1 MKKTYSS
8 LRKKLL
14 LLLVPPLLILILIV
28 SSILFRFAIVE
39 QRDAFD
45 NALYDSAYS
54 IYQLIQKSDDSIEN
68 LSLPKNE
75 KQFILNDQSDVIF
88 YNVVD
93 TTGKVLNGNN
103 DAGLMPQTNH
113 PATNPYFRDG
123 TVQNLNVRIVTALVN
138 IQKNGVELPVFI
150 QVAETLNKREALASN
165 VLIDIIVP
173 QLILVL
179 FTIAIIWFG
188 VERGLQPLFDLQAAV
203 SKRSYLDL
211 SAIELPDVPTEVM
224 ILVNSVNSLM
234 RQLES
239 VLNAQNRFIA
249 DAAHQLRTPLAGA
262 QAQLEL
268 ALSESKPEQH
278 QQLLERVSAS
288 MERLSHTI
296 TQLLSLARN
305 QQDASHNMALTP
317 VNLNKIA
324 QEVTTDMVPTAIKK
338 GLDLGFEADSQK
350 TMVLGDSKR
359 LKEMLYNLVDNAV
372 LYTPAGGKV
381 TVKVQREA
389 GEIVLSVIDNGP
401 GIPKAEREKVFERF
415 HRVMGTGQEGSGLG
429 LSIVMEIAQLHQ
441 ANVEIADEPRKK
453 GLNIQVS
460 FAEERDLKS

>member
-1 MKKTYSS
+1 MKKYSS

-14 LLLVPPLLILILIV
+14 RVLVPPLLILILLV

-54 IYQLIQKSDDSIEN
+54 IYQLLEKSEGSIED
-68 LSLPKNE
+68 LSIPKSE

-93 TTGKVLNGNN
+93 TNGNVLNGET
-103 DAGLMPQTNH
+103 DPGLMPILSPQTSTPN
-113 PATNPYFRDG
+113 FRDG
-123 TVQNLNVRIVTALVN
+123 TVQHLKVRIVSTLVS
-138 IQKNGVELPVFI
+138 IQKNDKKLPVYI
-150 QVAETLNKREALASN
+150 QVAETLNKREALASH

-173 QLILVL
+173 QLLL
-179 FTIAIIWFG
+179 LLCTFGIIWFG

-211 SAIELPDVPTEVM
+211 SEIDMPDVPTEVM
-224 ILVNSVNSLM
+224 ILVNSVNTLM
-234 RQLES
+234 KQLEG

-268 ALSESKPEQH
+268 ALEESDPKQH
-278 QQLLERVSAS
+278 KILLERVNAS

-296 TQLLSLARN
+296 SQLLSLARN
-305 QQDASHNMALTP
+305 QQDASHSMVLSQ
-317 VNLNKIA
+317 VNLNQIA

-338 GLDLGFEADSQK
+338 DIDLGFEASELSA
-350 TMVLGDSKR
+350 MILGDSKR
-359 LKEMLYNLVDNAV
+359 LKEMLYNLLDNAL
-372 LYTPAGGKV
+372 LYTPRGGKV
-381 TVKVQREA
+381 TVNVKREA
-389 GEIVLSVIDNGP
+389 GEIVLSVDDNGP
-401 GIPKAEREKVFERF
+401 GIPKEEREKVFERF
-415 HRVMGTGQEGSGLG
+415 HRIMGTGQEGSGLG
-429 LSIVMEIAQLHQ
+429 LAIVMEIAQLHQ
-441 ANVEIADEPRKK
+441 ANVEISDEPMKK

-460 FAEERDLKS
+460 FAEAR

>member
-103 DAGLMPQTNH
+103 DAGLMPQTTH

-123 TVQNLNVRIVTALVN
+123 TVQNLNVRIVTTLVN

-460 FAEERDLKS
+460 FAEARDLKS

>member
-1 MKKTYSS
+1 MKKHSS

-14 LLLVPPLLILILIV
+14 VLLVPPLLILILIT

-88 YNVVD
+88 YNVVGTD
-93 TTGKVLNGNN
+93 GKLLNG
-103 DAGLMPQTNH
+103 DSDGGLMPQIKEQTS
-113 PATNPYFRDG
+113 NPNFRDG
-123 TVQNLNVRIVTALVN
+123 IVHNLNVRIVSTLVS
-138 IQKNGVELPVFI
+138 IQKNGVELPVYI

-173 QLILVL
+173 QLLLVL
-179 FTIAIIWFG
+179 FTIIIIWFG

-211 SAIELPDVPTEVM
+211 SSIEMPDVPTEVM

-239 VLNAQNRFIA
+239 VLSAQNRFIA

-268 ALSESKPEQH
+268 ALLESDPDQH
-278 QQLLERVSAS
+278 QELLERVSTS

-305 QQDASHNMALTP
+305 QQDASHNMVMSR

-338 GLDLGFEADSQK
+338 GLDLGFEADTQS
-350 TMVLGDSKR
+350 TIILGDTKR
-359 LKEMLYNLVDNAV
+359 LKEMLYNLVDNAL
-372 LYTPAGGKV
+372 LYTPTGGKV
-381 TVKVQREA
+381 TVKVQHEA

-401 GIPKAEREKVFERF
+401 GIPKSEREKVFERF
-415 HRVMGTGQEGSGLG
+415 HRVIGTGQEGSGLG
-429 LSIVMEIAQLHQ
+429 LAIVMEIAQLHQ

-460 FAEERDLKS
+460 FAEMKQLKS

>member
-103 DAGLMPQTNH
+103 DAGLMPQTTH

-123 TVQNLNVRIVTALVN
+123 TVQNLNVRIVTTLVN

-278 QQLLERVSAS
+278 QQLLEHVSAS

-460 FAEERDLKS
+460 FAEARDLKS

>member
-1 MKKTYSS
+1 MKKYSS

-14 LLLVPPLLILILIV
+14 RVLVPPLLILILLV

-54 IYQLIQKSDDSIEN
+54 IYQLLEKSEGSIED
-68 LSLPKNE
+68 LSIPKSE

-93 TTGKVLNGNN
+93 TNGNVLNGET
-103 DAGLMPQTNH
+103 DPGLMPILSPQTSTPN
-113 PATNPYFRDG
+113 FRDG
-123 TVQNLNVRIVTALVN
+123 TVQHLKVRIVSTLVS
-138 IQKNGVELPVFI
+138 IQKNDKKLPVYI
-150 QVAETLNKREALASN
+150 QVAETLNKREALASH

-173 QLILVL
+173 QLLL
-179 FTIAIIWFG
+179 LLCTFGIIWFG

-211 SAIELPDVPTEVM
+211 SEIDMPDVPTEVM
-224 ILVNSVNSLM
+224 ILVNSVNTLM
-234 RQLES
+234 KQLEG

-268 ALSESKPEQH
+268 ALEESDPKQH
-278 QQLLERVSAS
+278 KILLERVNAS

-296 TQLLSLARN
+296 SQLLSLARN
-305 QQDASHNMALTP
+305 QQDASHSMVLSQ
-317 VNLNKIA
+317 VNLNQIA

-338 GLDLGFEADSQK
+338 DIDLGFEASELSA
-350 TMVLGDSKR
+350 MILGDSKR
-359 LKEMLYNLVDNAV
+359 LKEMLYNLLDNAL
-372 LYTPAGGKV
+372 LYTPRGGKV
-381 TVKVQREA
+381 TVNVKREA
-389 GEIVLSVIDNGP
+389 GEIVLSVDDNGP
-401 GIPKAEREKVFERF
+401 GIPKEEREKVFERF
-415 HRVMGTGQEGSGLG
+415 HRIMGTGQEGSGLG
-429 LSIVMEIAQLHQ
+429 LAIVMEIAQLHQ
-441 ANVEIADEPRKK
+441 ANVEISDEPMKK

-460 FAEERDLKS
+460 FAEAK

>member
-14 LLLVPPLLILILIV
+14 LLLVPPLLILILIA

-93 TTGKVLNGNN
+93 TTGKVLNGNT

-123 TVQNLNVRIVTALVN
+123 TVQNLNVRIVTTLVN

-173 QLILVL
+173 QLLLVL

-317 VNLNKIA
+317 VNLNQIA

-460 FAEERDLKS
+460 FAEARDLKS

>member
-1 MKKTYSS
+1 
-8 LRKKLL
+8 
-14 LLLVPPLLILILIV
+14 LLILILIA

-88 YNVVD
+88 YNVVGTD
-93 TTGKVLNGNN
+93 GKLLNG
-103 DAGLMPQTNH
+103 DFDGGLMPQIKEQTS
-113 PATNPYFRDG
+113 NPNFRDG
-123 TVQNLNVRIVTALVN
+123 IVHNLNVRIVSTLVS
-138 IQKNGVELPVFI
+138 IQKNGVELPVYI

-173 QLILVL
+173 QLLLVL
-179 FTIAIIWFG
+179 FTIIIIWFG

-211 SAIELPDVPTEVM
+211 SSIEMPDVPTEVM

-239 VLNAQNRFIA
+239 VLSAQNRFIA

-268 ALSESKPEQH
+268 ALLESDPDQH
-278 QQLLERVSAS
+278 QELLERVSTS

-305 QQDASHNMALTP
+305 QQDASHNMVMSR

-338 GLDLGFEADSQK
+338 GLDLGFEADTQS
-350 TMVLGDSKR
+350 TIILGDSKR
-359 LKEMLYNLVDNAV
+359 LKEMLYNLVDNAL

-381 TVKVQREA
+381 TVKVQHEA

-401 GIPKAEREKVFERF
+401 GIPKSEREKVFERF
-415 HRVMGTGQEGSGLG
+415 HRVIGTGQEGSGLG
-429 LSIVMEIAQLHQ
+429 LAIVMEIAQLHQ

-460 FAEERDLKS
+460 FAEMKQLKS

>member
-113 PATNPYFRDG
+113 PETNPYFRDG
-123 TVQNLNVRIVTALVN
+123 TVQNLNVRIVTTLVN

-460 FAEERDLKS
+460 FAEARDLKS

>member
-1 MKKTYSS
+1 MKKRSS

-14 LLLVPPLLILILIV
+14 VLLVPPLLILILIA

-88 YNVVD
+88 YNVVGTD
-93 TTGKVLNGNN
+93 GKLLNG
-103 DAGLMPQTNH
+103 DSDGGLMPQIKEQTS
-113 PATNPYFRDG
+113 NPNFRDG
-123 TVQNLNVRIVTALVN
+123 IVHNLNVRIVSTLVS
-138 IQKNGVELPVFI
+138 IQKNGVELPVYI

-173 QLILVL
+173 QLLLVL
-179 FTIAIIWFG
+179 FTIIIIWFG

-211 SAIELPDVPTEVM
+211 SSIEMPDVPTEVM

-239 VLNAQNRFIA
+239 VLSAQNRFIA

-268 ALSESKPEQH
+268 ALLESDPDQH
-278 QQLLERVSAS
+278 QELLERVSTS

-305 QQDASHNMALTP
+305 QQDASHNMVMSR

-338 GLDLGFEADSQK
+338 GLDLGFEADTQS
-350 TMVLGDSKR
+350 TIILGDSKR
-359 LKEMLYNLVDNAV
+359 LKEMLYNLVDNAL

-381 TVKVQREA
+381 TVKVQHEA

-401 GIPKAEREKVFERF
+401 GIPKSEREKVFERF
-415 HRVMGTGQEGSGLG
+415 HRVIGTGQEGSGLG
-429 LSIVMEIAQLHQ
+429 LAIVMEIAQLHQ

-460 FAEERDLKS
+460 FAEMKQLKS

>member
-1 MKKTYSS
+1 VTKYQS

-14 LLLVPPLLILILIV
+14 LLLVPPLLILILIA
-28 SSILFRFAIVE
+28 STILYRFAIVE

-45 NALYDSAYS
+45 NALYDSAFS
-54 IYQLIQKSDDSIEN
+54 IYQLLQKSDENIET
-68 LSLPKNE
+68 LSLPNDE
-75 KQFILNDQSDVIF
+75 KQFILNDQKDIVF

-93 TTGKVLNGNN
+93 TGGKVLNGEN
-103 DAGLMPQTNH
+103 DAGLMPNLNKEK
-113 PATNPYFRDG
+113 ANPSFRDG
-123 TVQNLNVRIVTALVN
+123 IVKNFKVRMVSTLVS
-138 IQKNGVELPVFI
+138 IQKNGTKLPVYI
-150 QVAETLNKREALASN
+150 QVAETLNKRQALASN

-173 QLILVL
+173 QALLVL
-179 FTIAIIWFG
+179 FTIGIIWFG
-188 VERGLQPLFDLQAAV
+188 VERGLQPLFDLQSAV

-211 SAIELPDVPTEVM
+211 SAIEMPNVPTEVM

-234 RQLES
+234 RQLDG

-268 ALSESKPEQH
+268 ALLENDSVQH
-278 QQLLERVSAS
+278 QQLLARVSTS

-305 QQDASHNMALTP
+305 QQDASNNIVMSP
-317 VNLNKIA
+317 VNLNQIA
-324 QEVTTDMVPTAIKK
+324 QEVTSDMVPTAIKK
-338 GLDLGFEADSQK
+338 GLTMGFKADSQN
-350 TMVLGDSKR
+350 TMVVGDSKR
-359 LKEMLYNLVDNAV
+359 LKEMIYNLIDNAV

-381 TVKVQREA
+381 TVKIHREA

-415 HRVMGTGQEGSGLG
+415 HRVIGNEQEGSGLG
-429 LSIVMEIAQLHQ
+429 LALVMEIAQLHL
-441 ANVEIADEPRKK
+441 ANVEIIDEPRKK

-460 FAEERDLKS
+460 FAEARELKP

>member
-1 MKKTYSS
+1 MKKYSS

-14 LLLVPPLLILILIV
+14 RVLVPPLLILILLV

-54 IYQLIQKSDDSIEN
+54 IYQLLEKSEGSIED
-68 LSLPKNE
+68 LSIPKSE

-93 TTGKVLNGNN
+93 TNGNVLNGET
-103 DAGLMPQTNH
+103 DPGLMPIL
-113 PATNPYFRDG
+113 NPHTSTPNFRNG
-123 TVQNLNVRIVTALVN
+123 TVQHLKVRIVSTLVS
-138 IQKNGVELPVFI
+138 IQKNDKKLPVYI
-150 QVAETLNKREALASN
+150 QVAETLNKREALASH

-173 QLILVL
+173 QLLL
-179 FTIAIIWFG
+179 LLCTFGIIWFG

-211 SAIELPDVPTEVM
+211 SEIDMPDVPTEVM
-224 ILVNSVNSLM
+224 ILVNSVNTLM
-234 RQLES
+234 KQLEG

-268 ALSESKPEQH
+268 ALEESDHEQH
-278 QQLLERVSAS
+278 KILLERVNAS

-296 TQLLSLARN
+296 SQLLSLARN
-305 QQDASHNMALTP
+305 QQDASHSMALSQL
-317 VNLNKIA
+317 NLNQIA
-324 QEVTTDMVPTAIKK
+324 QEVTTDMVPSAIKK
-338 GLDLGFEADSQK
+338 DIDLGFEASELSA
-350 TMVLGDSKR
+350 MILGDSKR
-359 LKEMLYNLVDNAV
+359 LKEMLYNLIDNAL
-372 LYTPAGGKV
+372 LYTPRGGKV
-381 TVKVQREA
+381 TVNVKREA
-389 GEIVLSVIDNGP
+389 GEIVLSVDDNGP
-401 GIPKAEREKVFERF
+401 GIPKEEREKVFERF
-415 HRVMGTGQEGSGLG
+415 HRIMGTGQEGSGLG
-429 LSIVMEIAQLHQ
+429 LAIVMEIAQLHQ
-441 ANVEIADEPRKK
+441 ANVEISDEPMKK

-460 FAEERDLKS
+460 FTEAR

>member
-1 MKKTYSS
+1 MQKHSS

-14 LLLVPPLLILILIV
+14 LLLVPPLLFLILIV
-28 SSILFRFAIVE
+28 STILFRFAIVE

-54 IYQLIQKSDDSIEN
+54 IYQVLQKSDDSIER

-75 KQFILNDQSDVIF
+75 KQFILNDQSDVVF

-93 TTGKVLNGNN
+93 SHGKLLNGEA
-103 DAGLMPQTNH
+103 DVGLIPQLNQEL
-113 PATNPYFRDG
+113 PNPNFRDG
-123 TVQNLNVRIVTALVN
+123 TVRNLKVRIVSTLVS
-138 IQKNGVELPVFI
+138 IQKNGVELPVYI
-150 QVAETLNKREALASN
+150 QVAETLNKRQALASQ

-173 QLILVL
+173 QLLLVL
-179 FTIAIIWFG
+179 FTVGIIWFG

-211 SAIELPDVPTEVM
+211 SAIDLPDVPTEVM
-224 ILVNSVNSLM
+224 ILVNSVNTLM

-239 VLNAQNRFIA
+239 VLAAQNRFIA

-268 ALSESKPEQH
+268 ALLESDPEQH
-278 QQLLERVSAS
+278 KQLLDRVSLS

-296 TQLLSLARN
+296 SQLLSLARN
-305 QQDASHNMALTP
+305 QQDALQSTVLTP
-317 VNLNKIA
+317 VNLNQIA

-338 GLDLGFEADSQK
+338 GIDLGFESSDLDA
-350 TMVLGDSKR
+350 MVLGDSKR
-359 LKEMLYNLVDNAV
+359 LKELLYNLVDNAL
-372 LYTPAGGKV
+372 LYTPGGGKV
-381 TVKVQREA
+381 TVNVRREA
-389 GEIVLSVIDNGP
+389 GEIVLSVEDNGP
-401 GIPKAEREKVFERF
+401 GIPKDEREKVFERF

-429 LSIVMEIAQLHQ
+429 LAIVMEIAQLHQ
-441 ANVEIADEPRKK
+441 ANVEISDDPKQK

-460 FAEERDLKS
+460 FSVAR

>member
-1 MKKTYSS
+1 MKTYSS

-14 LLLVPPLLILILIV
+14 RLLVPPLLILIFIV

-54 IYQLIQKSDDSIEN
+54 IYQLLQKSEGSIEN

-88 YNVVD
+88 YNIVGTD
-93 TTGKVLNGNN
+93 GKILNG
-103 DAGLMPQTNH
+103 DTDDGLTPQKNQQT
-113 PATNPYFRDG
+113 TNPNFRDG
-123 TVQNLNVRIVTALVN
+123 KIHNLNVRIVSTLVS
-138 IQKNGVELPVFI
+138 IQKNGVDLPVYV

-173 QLILVL
+173 QLLLVL

-211 SAIELPDVPTEVM
+211 SAIEMPDVPTEVM

-268 ALSESKPEQH
+268 ALQENNPEQH

-305 QQDASHNMALTP
+305 QQDASHNMIMSP
-317 VNLNKIA
+317 VNLNQIA

-338 GLDLGFEADSQK
+338 GLDLGFEADPQT

-381 TVKVQREA
+381 TVKTQHEA

-401 GIPKAEREKVFERF
+401 GIPKEEREKVFERF
-415 HRVMGTGQEGSGLG
+415 HRIMGTGQEGSGLG
-429 LSIVMEIAQLHQ
+429 LAIVMEIAQLHK
-441 ANVEIADEPRKK
+441 ASVEINDEPRKK

-460 FAEERDLKS
+460 FAEAKDLKI

>member
-1 MKKTYSS
+1 MKKYSS

-14 LLLVPPLLILILIV
+14 RLLVPPLLILILIV

-54 IYQLIQKSDDSIEN
+54 IYQLLQKSDDSIES

-75 KQFILNDQSDVIF
+75 KQFILNDQSDVVF

-93 TTGKVLNGNN
+93 THGNVLNGET
-103 DAGLMPQTNH
+103 DAGLMPQSKKQ
-113 PATNPYFRDG
+113 ASNPDFRDG
-123 TVQNLNVRIVTALVN
+123 SVHNLKVRIVSTLVN
-138 IQKNGVELPVFI
+138 IQKNGAELPVYI
-150 QVAETLNKREALASN
+150 QVAETLNKREALASH

-173 QLILVL
+173 QLLLVL
-179 FTIAIIWFG
+179 FTVGIIWFG

-211 SAIELPDVPTEVM
+211 SAIDLPDVPTEVM
-224 ILVNSVNSLM
+224 ILVNSVNALM

-239 VLNAQNRFIA
+239 VLTAQNRFIA

-268 ALSESKPEQH
+268 ALLESDPEQH
-278 QQLLERVSAS
+278 KQLLERVSAS

-296 TQLLSLARN
+296 SQLLSLARN
-305 QQDASHNMALTP
+305 QQDVLHNAVLTP
-317 VNLNKIA
+317 VNLNQIA
-324 QEVTTDMVPTAIKK
+324 QEVTTDMVPSAIKK
-338 GLDLGFEADSQK
+338 GIDLGFEASESDA
-350 TMVLGDSKR
+350 MVLGDSKR
-359 LKEMLYNLVDNAV
+359 LKEMLYNLVDNAL
-372 LYTPAGGKV
+372 LYTPNGGKV
-381 TVKVQREA
+381 TVNVRREA
-389 GEIVLSVIDNGP
+389 GEIVLSVEDNGP
-401 GIPKAEREKVFERF
+401 GIPKEEREKVFERF

-429 LSIVMEIAQLHQ
+429 LAIVMEIAQLHQ
-441 ANVEIADEPRKK
+441 ANVEISDEPKQK

-460 FAEERDLKS
+460 FAVAR

>member
-1 MKKTYSS
+1 MKKHSS

-14 LLLVPPLLILILIV
+14 VLLVPPLLILILIA

-88 YNVVD
+88 YNVVGTD
-93 TTGKVLNGNN
+93 GKLLNG
-103 DAGLMPQTNH
+103 DSDGGLIPQIKEQTS
-113 PATNPYFRDG
+113 NPNFRDG
-123 TVQNLNVRIVTALVN
+123 IVHNLNVRIVSTLVS
-138 IQKNGVELPVFI
+138 IQKNGVELPVYI

-173 QLILVL
+173 QLLLVL
-179 FTIAIIWFG
+179 FTIIIIWFG

-211 SAIELPDVPTEVM
+211 SSIEMPDVPTEVM

-239 VLNAQNRFIA
+239 VLSAQNRFIA

-268 ALSESKPEQH
+268 ALLESDPDQH
-278 QQLLERVSAS
+278 QELLERVSTS

-296 TQLLSLARN
+296 TQLLSLARS
-305 QQDASHNMALTP
+305 QQDASHNMVMSR

-338 GLDLGFEADSQK
+338 GLDLGFEADTQS
-350 TMVLGDSKR
+350 TIILGDSKR
-359 LKEMLYNLVDNAV
+359 LKEMLYNLVDNAL

-381 TVKVQREA
+381 TVKVQHEA

-401 GIPKAEREKVFERF
+401 GIPKSEREKVFERF
-415 HRVMGTGQEGSGLG
+415 HRVIGTGQEGSGLG
-429 LSIVMEIAQLHQ
+429 LAIVMEIAQLHQ

-460 FAEERDLKS
+460 FAEMKQLKS

>member
-1 MKKTYSS
+1 MKKHSS

-14 LLLVPPLLILILIV
+14 VLLVPPLLILILIA

-88 YNVVD
+88 YNVVGTD
-93 TTGKVLNGNN
+93 GKLLNG
-103 DAGLMPQTNH
+103 DSDGGLMPQIKEQTS
-113 PATNPYFRDG
+113 NPNFRDG
-123 TVQNLNVRIVTALVN
+123 IVHNLNVRIVSTLVS
-138 IQKNGVELPVFI
+138 IQKNGVELPVYI

-173 QLILVL
+173 QLLLVL
-179 FTIAIIWFG
+179 FTIIIIWFG

-211 SAIELPDVPTEVM
+211 SSIEMPDVPTEVM

-239 VLNAQNRFIA
+239 VLSAQNRFIA

-268 ALSESKPEQH
+268 ALLESDPDQH
-278 QQLLERVSAS
+278 QELLERVSTS

-305 QQDASHNMALTP
+305 QQDASHNIVMSR

-338 GLDLGFEADSQK
+338 GLDLGFEADTQS
-350 TMVLGDSKR
+350 TIILGDSKR
-359 LKEMLYNLVDNAV
+359 LKEMLYNLVDNAL

-381 TVKVQREA
+381 TVKVQHEA

-401 GIPKAEREKVFERF
+401 GIPKSEREKVFERF
-415 HRVMGTGQEGSGLG
+415 HRVIGTGQEGSGLG
-429 LSIVMEIAQLHQ
+429 LAIVMEIAQLHQ

-460 FAEERDLKS
+460 FAEMKQLKS

>member
-1 MKKTYSS
+1 MKKHSS

-14 LLLVPPLLILILIV
+14 VLLVPPLLILILIA

-54 IYQLIQKSDDSIEN
+54 IFQLIQKSDDSIEN

-88 YNVVD
+88 YNVVGTD
-93 TTGKVLNGNN
+93 GKLLNG
-103 DAGLMPQTNH
+103 DSDGGLMPLIKEQTS
-113 PATNPYFRDG
+113 NPNFRDG
-123 TVQNLNVRIVTALVN
+123 IVHNLNVRIVSTLVS
-138 IQKNGVELPVFI
+138 IQKNGVELPVYI

-173 QLILVL
+173 QLLLVL
-179 FTIAIIWFG
+179 FTIIIIWFG

-211 SAIELPDVPTEVM
+211 SSIEMPDVPTEVM

-239 VLNAQNRFIA
+239 VLSAQNRFIA

-268 ALSESKPEQH
+268 ALLESDPDQH
-278 QQLLERVSAS
+278 QELLERVSTS

-305 QQDASHNMALTP
+305 QQDASHNMVMSR

-338 GLDLGFEADSQK
+338 GLDLGFEADTQS
-350 TMVLGDSKR
+350 TIILGDSKR
-359 LKEMLYNLVDNAV
+359 LKEMLYNLVDNAL

-381 TVKVQREA
+381 TVKVQHEA

-401 GIPKAEREKVFERF
+401 GIPKSEREKVFERF
-415 HRVMGTGQEGSGLG
+415 HRVIGTGQEGSGLG
-429 LSIVMEIAQLHQ
+429 LAIVMEIAQLHQ

-460 FAEERDLKS
+460 FAEMKQLKS

>member
-1 MKKTYSS
+1 MKKHSS

-14 LLLVPPLLILILIV
+14 VLLVPPLLILILIA

-88 YNVVD
+88 YNVVGTD
-93 TTGKVLNGNN
+93 GKLLNG
-103 DAGLMPQTNH
+103 DSDGGLMPQIKEQTS
-113 PATNPYFRDG
+113 NPNFRDG
-123 TVQNLNVRIVTALVN
+123 IVHNLNVRIVSTLVS
-138 IQKNGVELPVFI
+138 IQKNGVELPVYI

-165 VLIDIIVP
+165 VLIDIILP
-173 QLILVL
+173 QLLLVL
-179 FTIAIIWFG
+179 FTIIIIWFG

-211 SAIELPDVPTEVM
+211 SSIEMPDVPTEVM

-239 VLNAQNRFIA
+239 VLSAQNRFIA

-268 ALSESKPEQH
+268 ALLESDPDQH
-278 QQLLERVSAS
+278 QELLERVSTS

-305 QQDASHNMALTP
+305 QQDASHNIVMSR

-338 GLDLGFEADSQK
+338 GLDLGFEADTQS
-350 TMVLGDSKR
+350 TIILGDSKR
-359 LKEMLYNLVDNAV
+359 LKEMLYNLVDNAL

-381 TVKVQREA
+381 TVKVQHEA

-401 GIPKAEREKVFERF
+401 GIPKSEREKVFERF
-415 HRVMGTGQEGSGLG
+415 HRVIGTGQEGSGLG
-429 LSIVMEIAQLHQ
+429 LAIVMEIAQLHQ

-460 FAEERDLKS
+460 FAEMKQLKS

>member
-123 TVQNLNVRIVTALVN
+123 TVQNLNVRIVTTLVN

-324 QEVTTDMVPTAIKK
+324 QVVTTDMVPTAIKK

-460 FAEERDLKS
+460 FAEARDLKS

>member
-1 MKKTYSS
+1 MKKYSS

-14 LLLVPPLLILILIV
+14 RVLVPPLLILILLV

-54 IYQLIQKSDDSIEN
+54 IYQLLEKSEGSIED
-68 LSLPKNE
+68 LSIPKSE

-93 TTGKVLNGNN
+93 TNGNVLNGET
-103 DAGLMPQTNH
+103 DPGLMPILNPQTSIPN
-113 PATNPYFRDG
+113 FRNG
-123 TVQNLNVRIVTALVN
+123 TVQHLKVRIVSTLVS
-138 IQKNGVELPVFI
+138 IQKNDKKLPVYI
-150 QVAETLNKREALASN
+150 QVAETLNKREALASH

-173 QLILVL
+173 QLLL
-179 FTIAIIWFG
+179 LLCTFGIIWFG

-211 SAIELPDVPTEVM
+211 SEIDMPDVPTEVM
-224 ILVNSVNSLM
+224 ILVNSVNTLM
-234 RQLES
+234 KQLEG

-268 ALSESKPEQH
+268 ALEESDPEQH
-278 QQLLERVSAS
+278 KILLERVNAS

-296 TQLLSLARN
+296 SQLLSLARN
-305 QQDASHNMALTP
+305 QQDASHSMALSQL
-317 VNLNKIA
+317 NLNQIA

-338 GLDLGFEADSQK
+338 DIDLGFEASELSA
-350 TMVLGDSKR
+350 MILGDSKR
-359 LKEMLYNLVDNAV
+359 LKEMLYNLIDNAL
-372 LYTPAGGKV
+372 LYTPRGGKV
-381 TVKVQREA
+381 TVNVKREA
-389 GEIVLSVIDNGP
+389 GEIVLSVDDNGP
-401 GIPKAEREKVFERF
+401 GIPKEEREKVFERF
-415 HRVMGTGQEGSGLG
+415 HRIMGTGQEGSGLG
-429 LSIVMEIAQLHQ
+429 LAIVMEIAQLHQ
-441 ANVEIADEPRKK
+441 ANVEISDEPMKK

-460 FAEERDLKS
+460 FTEAR

>member
-1 MKKTYSS
+1 MKKYSS

-14 LLLVPPLLILILIV
+14 LLLVPPLLILILIA

-54 IYQLIQKSDDSIEN
+54 IYQLIEKSEDKIEN

-75 KQFILNDQSDVIF
+75 KQFILNDQSDLVF

-93 TTGKVLNGNN
+93 TNGNVLNGET
-103 DAGLMPQTNH
+103 DAGLMPVLKGEEI
-113 PATNPYFRDG
+113 NPNFSDG
-123 TVQNLNVRIVTALVN
+123 TVHNLPVRIVSTLVT
-138 IQKNGVELPVFI
+138 IQKNGRDTPVYI
-150 QVAETLNKREALASN
+150 QVAETLNKRKSLAGH

-173 QLILVL
+173 QLLLVL
-179 FTIAIIWFG
+179 FTIVIIWFG

-211 SAIELPDVPTEVM
+211 SEIDLPNVPTEVM
-224 ILVNSVNSLM
+224 ILVNSVNNLM
-234 RQLES
+234 KQLES
-239 VLNAQNRFIA
+239 VLSAQNRFIA

-268 ALSESKPEQH
+268 ALLEDDPIQH
-278 QQLLERVSAS
+278 KQLLDRVNDS

-296 TQLLSLARN
+296 SQLLSLARN
-305 QQDASHNMALTP
+305 QQDAIHNTERSV
-317 VNLNKIA
+317 VNLNQIA

-338 GLDLGFEADSQK
+338 QIDLGFEASEQAA
-350 TMVLGDSKR
+350 MILGDSKR
-359 LKEMLYNLVDNAV
+359 IKEMLYNLIDNAL
-372 LYTPAGGKV
+372 LYTPAKGKV
-381 TVKVQREA
+381 TVNVKREA
-389 GEIVLSVIDNGP
+389 GEILLSVEDNGP
-401 GIPKAEREKVFERF
+401 GIPRDEREKVFERF
-415 HRVMGTGQEGSGLG
+415 HRVIGTGQEGSGLG
-429 LSIVMEIAQLHQ
+429 LAIVMEIAQLHQ
-441 ANVEIADEPRKK
+441 ASVEIVDEPKKK

-460 FAEERDLKS
+460 FAEAR

>member
-1 MKKTYSS
+1 MKKHSS

-14 LLLVPPLLILILIV
+14 VLLVPPLLILILIA

-88 YNVVD
+88 YNVVGTD
-93 TTGKVLNGNN
+93 GKLLNG
-103 DAGLMPQTNH
+103 DSDGGLMPEIKEQTS
-113 PATNPYFRDG
+113 NPNFRDG
-123 TVQNLNVRIVTALVN
+123 IVHNLKVRIVSTLVS
-138 IQKNGVELPVFI
+138 IQKNGVELPVYI

-173 QLILVL
+173 QLLLVL
-179 FTIAIIWFG
+179 FTIIIIWFG

-211 SAIELPDVPTEVM
+211 SSIEMPDVPTEVM

-239 VLNAQNRFIA
+239 VLSAQNRFIA

-268 ALSESKPEQH
+268 ALLESDPDQH
-278 QQLLERVSAS
+278 QELLERVSTS

-305 QQDASHNMALTP
+305 QQDASHNMVMSR

-338 GLDLGFEADSQK
+338 GLDLGFEADTQS
-350 TMVLGDSKR
+350 TIILGDSKR
-359 LKEMLYNLVDNAV
+359 LKEMLYNLVDNAL

-381 TVKVQREA
+381 TVKVQHEA

-401 GIPKAEREKVFERF
+401 GIPKSEREKVFERF
-415 HRVMGTGQEGSGLG
+415 HRVIGTGQEGSGLG
-429 LSIVMEIAQLHQ
+429 LAIVMEIAQLHQ

-460 FAEERDLKS
+460 FAEMKQLKS

>member
-1 MKKTYSS
+1 MKKRSS

-14 LLLVPPLLILILIV
+14 VLLVPPLLILILIA

-88 YNVVD
+88 YNVVGTD
-93 TTGKVLNGNN
+93 GKLLNG
-103 DAGLMPQTNH
+103 DSDGGLIPQIKEQTS
-113 PATNPYFRDG
+113 NPNFRDG
-123 TVQNLNVRIVTALVN
+123 IVHNLNVRIVSTLVS
-138 IQKNGVELPVFI
+138 IQKNGVELPVYI

-173 QLILVL
+173 QLLLVL
-179 FTIAIIWFG
+179 FTIIIIWFG

-211 SAIELPDVPTEVM
+211 SAIEMPDVPTEVM

-239 VLNAQNRFIA
+239 VLSAQNRFIA

-268 ALSESKPEQH
+268 ALLESDPDQH
-278 QQLLERVSAS
+278 QELLERVSTS

-305 QQDASHNMALTP
+305 QQDASHNMVMSR

-338 GLDLGFEADSQK
+338 GLDLGFEADTQS
-350 TMVLGDSKR
+350 TIILGDSKR
-359 LKEMLYNLVDNAV
+359 LKEMLYNLVDNAL

-381 TVKVQREA
+381 TVKVQHEA

-401 GIPKAEREKVFERF
+401 GIPKSEREKVFERF
-415 HRVMGTGQEGSGLG
+415 HRVIGTGQEGSGLG
-429 LSIVMEIAQLHQ
+429 LAIVMEIAQLHQ

-460 FAEERDLKS
+460 FAEMKQLKS

>member
-54 IYQLIQKSDDSIEN
+54 IYQLIQKSDDSIDN

-103 DAGLMPQTNH
+103 DAGLMPQTTH

-123 TVQNLNVRIVTALVN
+123 TVQNLNVRIVTTLVN

-460 FAEERDLKS
+460 FAEARDLKS

>member
-1 MKKTYSS
+1 MKKHSS

-14 LLLVPPLLILILIV
+14 VLLVPPLLILILIA

-88 YNVVD
+88 YNVVGTD
-93 TTGKVLNGNN
+93 GKLLNG
-103 DAGLMPQTNH
+103 DSDGGLMPEIKEQTS
-113 PATNPYFRDG
+113 NPNFRDG
-123 TVQNLNVRIVTALVN
+123 IVHNLKVRIVSTLVS
-138 IQKNGVELPVFI
+138 IQKNGVELPVYI

-173 QLILVL
+173 QLLLVL
-179 FTIAIIWFG
+179 FTIIIIWFG

-211 SAIELPDVPTEVM
+211 SSIEMPDVPTEVM

-239 VLNAQNRFIA
+239 VLSAQNRFIA

-268 ALSESKPEQH
+268 ALLESDPDQH
-278 QQLLERVSAS
+278 QEILERVSTS

-305 QQDASHNMALTP
+305 QQDASHNMMMSR

-338 GLDLGFEADSQK
+338 GLDLGFEADTQS
-350 TMVLGDSKR
+350 TIILGDSKR
-359 LKEMLYNLVDNAV
+359 LKEMLYNLVDNAL

-381 TVKVQREA
+381 TVKVQHEA

-401 GIPKAEREKVFERF
+401 GIPKSEREKVFERF
-415 HRVMGTGQEGSGLG
+415 HRVIGTGQEGSGLG
-429 LSIVMEIAQLHQ
+429 LAIVMEIAQLHQ

-460 FAEERDLKS
+460 FAEMKQLKS

>member
-1 MKKTYSS
+1 MKKHSS

-14 LLLVPPLLILILIV
+14 VLLVPPLLILILIT

-88 YNVVD
+88 YNVVGTD
-93 TTGKVLNGNN
+93 GKLLNG
-103 DAGLMPQTNH
+103 DSDGGLMPQIKEQTS
-113 PATNPYFRDG
+113 NPNFRDG
-123 TVQNLNVRIVTALVN
+123 IVHNLNVRIVSTLVS
-138 IQKNGVELPVFI
+138 IQKNGVELPVYI

-173 QLILVL
+173 QLLLVL
-179 FTIAIIWFG
+179 FTIIIIWFG

-211 SAIELPDVPTEVM
+211 SSIEMPDVPTEVM

-239 VLNAQNRFIA
+239 VLSAQNRFIA

-268 ALSESKPEQH
+268 ALLESDPDQH
-278 QQLLERVSAS
+278 QELLERVSTS

-305 QQDASHNMALTP
+305 QQDASHNMVMSR

-338 GLDLGFEADSQK
+338 GLDLGFEADTQS
-350 TMVLGDSKR
+350 TIILGDSKR
-359 LKEMLYNLVDNAV
+359 LKEMLYNLVDNAL

-381 TVKVQREA
+381 TVKVQHEA

-401 GIPKAEREKVFERF
+401 GIPKSEREKVFERF
-415 HRVMGTGQEGSGLG
+415 HRVIGTGQEGSGLG
-429 LSIVMEIAQLHQ
+429 LAIVMEIAQLHQ

-460 FAEERDLKS
+460 FAEMKQLKS

>member
-1 MKKTYSS
+1 MKKHSS

-14 LLLVPPLLILILIV
+14 VLLVPPLLILILIA

-88 YNVVD
+88 YNVVGTD
-93 TTGKVLNGNN
+93 GKLLNG
-103 DAGLMPQTNH
+103 DSDGGLMPQIKEQTS
-113 PATNPYFRDG
+113 NPNFRDG
-123 TVQNLNVRIVTALVN
+123 IVHNLNVRIVSTLVS
-138 IQKNGVELPVFI
+138 IQKNGVELPVYI

-173 QLILVL
+173 QLLLVL
-179 FTIAIIWFG
+179 FTIIIIWFG

-211 SAIELPDVPTEVM
+211 SAIEMPDVPTEVM

-239 VLNAQNRFIA
+239 VLSAQNRFIA

-268 ALSESKPEQH
+268 ALLESDPDQH
-278 QQLLERVSAS
+278 QELLERVSTS

-296 TQLLSLARN
+296 TQLLSLARS
-305 QQDASHNMALTP
+305 QQDASHNMVMSR

-338 GLDLGFEADSQK
+338 GLDLGFEADTQS
-350 TMVLGDSKR
+350 TIILGDSKR
-359 LKEMLYNLVDNAV
+359 LKEMLYNLVDNAL

-381 TVKVQREA
+381 TVKVQHEA

-401 GIPKAEREKVFERF
+401 GIPKSEREKVFERF
-415 HRVMGTGQEGSGLG
+415 HRVIGTGQEGSGLG
-429 LSIVMEIAQLHQ
+429 LAIVMEIAQLHQ

-460 FAEERDLKS
+460 FAEMKQLKS

>member
-1 MKKTYSS
+1 MKKHSS

-14 LLLVPPLLILILIV
+14 VLLVPPLLILILIA

-54 IYQLIQKSDDSIEN
+54 IYQLIHKSDDSIEK
-68 LSLPKNE
+68 LSLPTNE
-75 KQFILNDQSDVIF
+75 KQFILNDHSDVIF
-88 YNVVD
+88 YNVVGTD
-93 TTGKVLNGNN
+93 GKLLNG
-103 DAGLMPQTNH
+103 DSDGGLMPQIKEQTS
-113 PATNPYFRDG
+113 NPNFRDG
-123 TVQNLNVRIVTALVN
+123 IVHNLNVRIVSTLVS
-138 IQKNGVELPVFI
+138 IQKNGVELPVYI

-173 QLILVL
+173 QLLLVL
-179 FTIAIIWFG
+179 FTIIIIWFG

-211 SAIELPDVPTEVM
+211 SSIEMPDGPTEVM

-239 VLNAQNRFIA
+239 VLSAQNRFIA

-268 ALSESKPEQH
+268 ALLESDPDQH
-278 QQLLERVSAS
+278 QELLERVSTS

-305 QQDASHNMALTP
+305 QQDASHNIVMSR

-338 GLDLGFEADSQK
+338 GLDLGFEADTQS
-350 TMVLGDSKR
+350 TIILGDSKR
-359 LKEMLYNLVDNAV
+359 LKEMLYNLVDNAL

-381 TVKVQREA
+381 TVKVQHEA

-401 GIPKAEREKVFERF
+401 GIPKSEREKVFERF
-415 HRVMGTGQEGSGLG
+415 HRVIGTGQEGRGLG
-429 LSIVMEIAQLHQ
+429 LAIVMEIAQLHQ

-460 FAEERDLKS
+460 FAEMKQLKS